1 MHTAEGPR
9 APITKGLLIHGAA
22 RYDLL
27 LWVLTLGRESVLREK
42 ALRLAGLS
50 PGETV
55 LDIGCGTGTLA
66 IAAKRRVGDEGSVSG
81 VDASPAMYARAVKKA
96 RKAGLEIDFR
106 NAVVEAL
113 PFPNA
118 HFDVV
123 LSTLM
128 LHHLPG
134 NTRIECA
141 REIRRVLKPGG
152 RVLAIDFE
160 SSPGKHTSII
170 DHFHRHGH
178 ISLSAIM
185 DLFRNAGFTIS
196 ESGAVGIN
204 TLQYVLA
211 VNPPAN
217 ERMSLASTGPNHD

>member
-1 MHTAEGPR
+1 MHTAEAPR

-27 LWVLTLGRESVLREK
+27 LWVLTLGRESALREK

-50 PGETV
+50 PGEAV

-66 IAAKRRVGDEGSVSG
+66 IAAKRRVGDEGLVSG

-106 NAVVEAL
+106 NALAEGL

-160 SSPGKHTSII
+160 SSPGKRTSII

-178 ISLSAIM
+178 INLSAM
-185 DLFRNAGFTIS
+185 LDLFRNAGLTIS
-196 ESGAVGIN
+196 ESGAVEIN
-204 TLQYVLA
+204 SLQYVVA
-211 VNPPAN
+211 ANPPAN
-217 ERMSLASTGPNHD
+217 ERTTLASTGPDHD